1 MSVKSDIKIRSNLND
16 YEGLDPILIEALS
29 NLENRIISLED
40 ADPKILEYSGK
51 ERVNDIKSIT
61 ELVKNLRNELID
73 IGYVEEWSQ
82 NLVFQIVFLAT
93 T

>member
-73 IGYVEEWSQ
+73 IGYVEE
-82 NLVFQIVFLAT
+82 
-93 T
+93 